1 MNRFFADTML
11 GQEREDSAAVKSQR
25 LAERAVLS
33 EFANAEQILAA
44 AKERGIT
51 AEKFF
56 SSDGGIALPV
66 LPVRTSDKFYIKK
79 HTTSQ
84 RPYMHSHD
92 FYEVIFVSRG
102 RLRQTFSQGESLDMC
117 KGECCIIVPPA
128 AHKIERAGAGDIALK
143 MVVPKNIF
151 ERCAGDFKDKL
162 FAGGKKVSDGV
173 YLYKNAEPRCAYF
186 IFGLMRECAR
196 RTELCEIT
204 SKSLLT
210 LFFASLAE
218 GERMEHSAVLAELER
233 YLSAHVK
240 DASLK
245 DFACAMGYSRAYLSR
260 LIAKETGASFSQIYS
275 DYRLKFA
282 AELLSDGDLSVENV
296 AAEAGYAGLSGF
308 YKQFCAY
315 YGMTPAEYRKM
326 FE

>member
-44 AKERGIT
+44 AKEQGIT

-162 FAGGKKVSDGV
+162 FAGGKKVSGGV
-173 YLYKNAEPRCAYF
+173 YLYKNTEPRCAYF
-186 IFGLMRECAR
+186 IFGLRRDAR
-196 RTELCEIT
+196 GAQNFAKYLQRAFSLCFLQVWQRVSEWNTAPYFPSLKGTFLRT
-204 SKSLLT
+204 SKT
-210 LFFASLAE
+210 L
-218 GERMEHSAVLAELER
+218 R
-233 YLSAHVK
+233 
-240 DASLK
+240 
-245 DFACAMGYSRAYLSR
+245 
-260 LIAKETGASFSQIYS
+260 
-275 DYRLKFA
+275 
-282 AELLSDGDLSVENV
+282 
-296 AAEAGYAGLSGF
+296 
-308 YKQFCAY
+308 
-315 YGMTPAEYRKM
+315 
-326 FE
+326 

>member
-44 AKERGIT
+44 AKELGIT

-102 RLRQTFSQGESLDMC
+102 RLRQTFS
-117 KGECCIIVPPA
+117 
-128 AHKIERAGAGDIALK
+128 
-143 MVVPKNIF
+143 
-151 ERCAGDFKDKL
+151 
-162 FAGGKKVSDGV
+162 
-173 YLYKNAEPRCAYF
+173 
-186 IFGLMRECAR
+186 
-196 RTELCEIT
+196 
-204 SKSLLT
+204 
-210 LFFASLAE
+210 
-218 GERMEHSAVLAELER
+218 
-233 YLSAHVK
+233 
-240 DASLK
+240 
-245 DFACAMGYSRAYLSR
+245 
-260 LIAKETGASFSQIYS
+260 
-275 DYRLKFA
+275 
-282 AELLSDGDLSVENV
+282 
-296 AAEAGYAGLSGF
+296 
-308 YKQFCAY
+308 
-315 YGMTPAEYRKM
+315 
-326 FE
+326 

>member
-44 AKERGIT
+44 AKELGIT

-56 SSDGGIALPV
+56 SSDG
-66 LPVRTSDKFYIKK
+66 
-79 HTTSQ
+79 
-84 RPYMHSHD
+84 
-92 FYEVIFVSRG
+92 
-102 RLRQTFSQGESLDMC
+102 
-117 KGECCIIVPPA
+117 
-128 AHKIERAGAGDIALK
+128 
-143 MVVPKNIF
+143 
-151 ERCAGDFKDKL
+151 
-162 FAGGKKVSDGV
+162 
-173 YLYKNAEPRCAYF
+173 
-186 IFGLMRECAR
+186 
-196 RTELCEIT
+196 
-204 SKSLLT
+204 
-210 LFFASLAE
+210 
-218 GERMEHSAVLAELER
+218 
-233 YLSAHVK
+233 
-240 DASLK
+240 ASLK

-308 YKQFCAY
+308 YKQFYAY

>member
-44 AKERGIT
+44 AKEQGIT

-162 FAGGKKVSDGV
+162 FAGGKKAPNRAVRILYSGLCASVRGAQNFAKYLQRAFSLCFLQVWQRVSEW
-173 YLYKNAEPRCAYF
+173 NTAPYF
-186 IFGLMRECAR
+186 PSLKGTFLR
-196 RTELCEIT
+196 T
-204 SKSLLT
+204 SKT
-210 LFFASLAE
+210 L
-218 GERMEHSAVLAELER
+218 H
-233 YLSAHVK
+233 
-240 DASLK
+240 
-245 DFACAMGYSRAYLSR
+245 
-260 LIAKETGASFSQIYS
+260 
-275 DYRLKFA
+275 
-282 AELLSDGDLSVENV
+282 
-296 AAEAGYAGLSGF
+296 
-308 YKQFCAY
+308 
-315 YGMTPAEYRKM
+315 
-326 FE
+326 